1 MKYKVV
7 YFCSSIILALDN
19 IFQLINL
26 NVILNAIKEETTM
39 HILNFGSLATDL
51 LDFISTILWVA
62 MITMLVKDIS
72 HNRIVM
78 CS

>member
-1 MKYKVV
+1 MLIN
-7 YFCSSIILALDN
+7 IILPLDN
-19 IFQLINL
+19 IFQMINL
-26 NVILNAIKEETTM
+26 NVIQNAIKEEPTM

-72 HNRIVM
+72 QNCIVM